1 MHFIFSPVKNTL
13 PLRLSKPHVHT
24 FIFGTGLYNYNCW
37 RRNTHLFS
45 FFLSF
50 LRFFY
55 LLSFFNLFF
64 LIFWC
69 ELYPD
74 GYIAGIQSFE
84 NLPSKFVL
92 NTQS

>member
-1 MHFIFSPVKNTL
+1 MYI
-13 PLRLSKPHVHT
+13 
-24 FIFGTGLYNYNCW
+24 
-37 RRNTHLFS
+37 HLFS
-45 FFLSF
+45 VQGYIIIIVGVGIRTFFLSF
-50 LRFFY
+50 YRFYVFFY